1 MNQTRKK
8 PIMDFLYALLTGSV
22 FYRMASSFGDFV
34 HRLAVG
40 SFFVR
45 GLTRY
50 PDLTSLKQ
58 ESLFCRALSGLRELW
73 KRARLS
79 ISAAVE
85 DSMVTA
91 SAWRAFRYAM
101 SLDLRSWGLGIFLF
115 GIAVCGAELYA
126 AAVGSVFAVLTLQMR
141 MGIILSVCGVFLM
154 NGKQALGNALME
166 STVMNLLLVGWAGLR
181 PASFKA
187 ETPRREYLLPVTL
200 ALILGVTAARVPVIY
215 LAIGFAGVCGFFV
228 IAASPEAGLMLT
240 LAALPFLPTIPLT
253 LLALYTVAAFL
264 FKVVRSKRVITME
277 AVDIS
282 ILMFALVLLLLGG
295 AFSVN
300 PVSSLKSVALHLS
313 YIMLYFVAANTVKS
327 RRLIRKA
334 VGSVLTAG
342 FFAGV
347 MGIYQSIVG
356 LESSVTWIDAKMFA
370 DIGSRVIGPF
380 DNPNVFGE
388 YIVLLL
394 PLAIAVAFRLRG
406 KLQLL
411 GAAAACSMIL
421 ALIYTW
427 SRGAWLAAMLSVG
440 AFLLLY
446 SSAFLKLILPGLL
459 VIPFAPAVLP
469 ASILNR
475 LMSIG
480 DMADTSTAY
489 RVSIWTAS
497 MRMIKSVF
505 FSGIG
510 TGSDVFLTVYPMF
523 ALSGASYALHAHNLF
538 LQITIETGI
547 VGIVIFLVMI
557 WLFFRTVLSCY
568 YTVKQRDTSTL
579 VMALG
584 MGVLALLLQGLTDYV
599 WFNYR
604 VLLMFWL
611 AIGLAVGIS
620 RSYFLEREREGS

>member
-1 MNQTRKK
+1 M
-8 PIMDFLYALLTGSV
+8 YALLTGSI
-22 FYRMASSFGDFV
+22 FYRTASSFGDAI
-34 HRLAVG
+34 HRLADS

-45 GLTRY
+45 GITRY
-50 PDLTSLKQ
+50 PDLTKLRQ
-58 ESLFCRALSGLRELW
+58 ESLFGRVLSGLRELW
-73 KRARLS
+73 KRARLT
-79 ISAAVE
+79 ISATVE
-85 DSMVTA
+85 DSMAT
-91 SAWRAFRYAM
+91 SAVWRVFRYFL
-101 SLDLRSWGLGIFLF
+101 SLDLRSWGLGVFIFGL
-115 GIAVCGAELYA
+115 AVCGVQLYEA
-126 AAVGSVFAVLTLQMR
+126 ALGTALMALLTMQMR
-141 MGIILSVCGVFLM
+141 MGIIISACGVILM
-154 NGKQALGNALME
+154 TGSQALGNALMD
-166 STVMNLLLVGWAGLR
+166 SAVMNLLLVGWAGLR
-181 PASFKA
+181 SDSFKA
-187 ETPRREYLLPVTL
+187 EKPRREFWLPVTL
-200 ALILGVTAARVPVIY
+200 ALILGVATTRISVFY
-215 LAIGFAGVCGFFV
+215 LAAGIVGLIGCCV

-264 FKVVRSKRVITME
+264 FKVIRGKRVIAME
-277 AVDIS
+277 AVDIGV
-282 ILMFALVLLLLGG
+282 LMFAAVLLLLGG
-295 AFSVN
+295 VFSIN
-300 PVSSLKSVALHLS
+300 PASSLKSVALHLS

-334 VGSVLTAG
+334 AGSLLTAG
-342 FFAGV
+342 FLAGLL
-347 MGIYQSIVG
+347 GIYQSIVG

-411 GAAAACSMIL
+411 GAGAACTMTL

-427 SRGAWLAAMLSVG
+427 SRGAWLAAILSVG
-440 AFLLLY
+440 VFLLLY
-446 SSAFLKLILPGLL
+446 SSAFLKLVLPVLL
-459 VIPFAPAVLP
+459 IAPFTPAVLP

-497 MRMIKSVF
+497 VRMIKSMF
-505 FSGIG
+505 LSGIG

-538 LQITIETGI
+538 LQITIEMGF
-547 VGIVIFLVMI
+547 VGIAVFLVML

-584 MGVLALLLQGLTDYV
+584 MGVLALLFQGLTDYV

-604 VLLMFWL
+604 VMLMFWL
-611 AIGLAVGIS
+611 AVGLAVGIS
-620 RSYFLEREREGS
+620 RSYFLEQERERERS